1 MPGSHLVDEEP
12 RERED
17 EGVLIA
23 PADAALRAAGGR
35 DSYCGPSS
43 SEDGASTEIGKGRWR
58 KGP

>member
-1 MPGSHLVDEEP
+1 MPGSHLVDEDP
-12 RERED
+12 RD

-23 PADAALRAAGGR
+23 PADAALRDAGGR
-35 DSYCGPSS
+35 DSYCVPSS